1 MNVGAVIDAAG
12 SSAGMEDFVRLPEM
26 DSLTA
31 AERVAVNFQRAGI
44 KDIVMITGYR
54 AEQVEKA
61 LRRFGIT
68 FLRNE
73 DYESARALDS
83 VKLGLNYL
91 RERCGK
97 VLFCPAEVP
106 FFMEETVK
114 LLLEAQGGSVLPVCQ
129 GQPGYPV
136 CVDGSGI
143 SALLEYQGD
152 KGILDALEAGGRK
165 MIRLE
170 VLDQGILT
178 GISAGED
185 CTRIARI
192 HEESLMR
199 PQVKVRLVNRKPFF
213 GPGTVTL
220 LKQIDRL
227 GSVKEACGKTGM
239 SYSKGWK
246 IIHAA
251 EEELGYQIVGR
262 QPGGKNGGGAYL
274 TEKGSRLLRL
284 FETYEQQVEEAAY
297 QIYDHI
303 FFGSELF

>member
-12 SSAGMEDFVRLPEM
+12 RPGEADNFGRITEI

-44 KDIVMITGYR
+44 KDIVMVTGYR
-54 AEQVEKA
+54 AEKVEKA

-73 DYESARALDS
+73 DYGSAQALDS
-83 VKLGLNYL
+83 AKLGLRYL
-91 RERCGK
+91 QERCGR

-106 FFMEETVK
+106 FFTEETVK
-114 LLLEAQGGSVLPVCQ
+114 LLLEAREGSALPVCQ
-129 GQPGYPV
+129 GRPGYPV
-136 CVDGSGI
+136 CIDSTGI
-143 SALLEYQGD
+143 SALLDYRGD
-152 KGILDALEAGGRK
+152 KGIIDALEAGGRK
-165 MIRLE
+165 TVRLE
-170 VLDQGILT
+170 VQDEGVLSDVY
-178 GISAGED
+178 ARED
-185 CTRIARI
+185 CTQLAKI
-192 HEESLMR
+192 HDERLMR

-220 LKQIDRL
+220 LRQIDRL
-227 GSVKEACGKTGM
+227 GSVKEACEKTNI

-284 FETYEQQVEEAAY
+284 FEVYEQQVEEAAY
-297 QIYDHI
+297 QIYNNI
-303 FFGSELF
+303 FFQSELF